1 MIFLKTAIA
10 INKPELDAATENAN
24 DKNEQIIRDI
34 IDSTLG
40 LFVDDNLNF
49 ENQSFRNNNSD
60 KICTLPKQLNKRVD
74 DILKE
79 NPLPEIFESKPVE
92 KIPSNPINIQ
102 KSDDIFVNDDIVIQ
116 DVLMFESQIHFPQ
129 PPTDTRDDF
138 KIYLDKEGA
147 IIFQSPTLTDAKT
160 KQLCS
165 I

>member
-1 MIFLKTAIA
+1 M
-10 INKPELDAATENAN
+10 
-24 DKNEQIIRDI
+24 
-34 IDSTLG
+34 
-40 LFVDDNLNF
+40 NF

-102 KSDDIFVNDDIVIQ
+102 ESDDIFVNDDIVIQ

-147 IIFQSPTLTDAKT
+147 IIFKSPTLTDAKT